1 MRMVTLSCDCSVMPD
16 DISVITVNTGSNTI
30 TVRMKNGV
38 GHSVKPAYQKGV
50 YETKDKLVAEVNE
63 ALK

>member
-1 MRMVTLSCDCSVMPD
+1 MRMVTLRCDCSVMPD
-16 DISVITVNTGSNTI
+16 DISEVTVNTGSNTI

-38 GHSVKPAYQKGV
+38 GHSIQAAYQKGI
-50 YETKDKLVAEVNE
+50 YETKDKLVAEINE